1 MFPKDQNAKIA
12 YGIAG
17 IAIFLIAVFT
27 ALHFFVY
34 IPQGASNQQASCTP
48 DAASCPHES
57 QVLFLQEIIPL
68 LMGASLI
75 AGSGVY
81 YFMSQKLEAK
91 ENVMKKSTDIVL
103 QLLNTEERKVIDKLL
118 ENRGKILQAEISRL
132 PGMSKVKSHRIIKKL
147 IARGVL
153 ETEGIG
159 KTNVVRFR
167 KEIMDGLFS

>member
-1 MFPKDQNAKIA
+1 MNSNAKIA
-12 YGIAG
+12 YGITGLALFL
-17 IAIFLIAVFT
+17 IAIFTF
-27 ALHFFVY
+27 LHVFVY
-34 IPQGASNQQASCTP
+34 SH
-48 DAASCPHES
+48 AATQPELCPTSCPHES
-57 QVLFLQEIIPL
+57 EVLFLQEIIPL

-75 AGSGVY
+75 VGASVY
-81 YFMSQKLEAK
+81 YFMSQKLEQK
-91 ENVMKKSTDIVL
+91 ENVVKKSTDIVL
-103 QLLNTEERKVIDKLL
+103 QLLNAEERKVIDKLL
-118 ENRGKILQAEISRL
+118 ENRGKVLQAEISRL